1 MRALLFLITLSF
13 TSFSFADETIRL
25 GSTLLLSIGESEAI
39 VKPLVC
45 RYTDALQL
53 KVENQE
59 ARIESLKVYYKDG
72 SSRTVKVE
80 KNIGKDQRSNWLK
93 LDRRKCITKIRVD
106 GYAKRKM
113 AEVKIYGRR
122 D

>member
-1 MRALLFLITLSF
+1 MRYLFVLSLLLSPAV
-13 TSFSFADETIRL
+13 FASDEFRL

-53 KVENQE
+53 KVEKQN
-59 ARIESLKVYYKDG
+59 ARIEELKVFYKDG
-72 SSRTVKVE
+72 SSRTVKVGKE
-80 KNIGKDQRSNWLK
+80 VGKDQRSDWLK

-106 GYAKRKM
+106 GYSKSKM